1 MTEEAQVNG
10 PSGDGGKF
18 IDTIDP
24 EDPEYIRQLRRP
36 AEIKEDVRQME
47 QRKRVSL
54 ILNSEAFRE
63 ELEAIIESQ
72 IKSGPHP
79 ASLIA
84 LQQISELLLPNARS
98 SGGVGKGGVSSSV
111 VPVAD
116 IRGVDSLSY
125 TKAEK
130 NLRNKVASCYR
141 LVDLFGWTH
150 NIYNHITARLSQ
162 DTEHFLINPFGLLYH
177 EVTAS
182 SLVKLDMQGEVLNA
196 GTTSFGINKAGYMIH
211 SVIHAARPDIKAIIH
226 LHTPAVVAISCMK
239 CGLLPI
245 SQESLICGDLSYHDY
260 HGIVVDEDER
270 ESLGKDLGPVNKI
283 MFLRNHGVLCCG
295 ENIEEAFYLAMNL
308 VAACETQMRLL
319 PIGLDNIVQVDD
331 ATKQKVQETVKTG
344 GGGVDMKSQGGRKWK
359 IGEMEFEALM
369 RLLDNA
375 GYRTGFQYRQLVER
389 IEPGKG
395 KSTSDVEI
403 PPTSSSHMNDDDVSS
418 PLKVALERQKK
429 HVKTE
434 WLGTPNTYSK
444 KEIDETGTPNPK
456 KITKWV
462 QDGSPQKTSTPIK
475 VDTKNQFAPIGDNPA
490 EFKKHQKKVRENY
503 YKDTRTAGPQS
514 KILEGTTW
522 EEASRMRDGNLSGA
536 GDIVVGAAS
545 KGIIQREHQ
554 HNAVVYKQY
563 YAANPFESMTD
574 DEIQKYKADID
585 RKNHPEGDAGFEV
598 EGEVEGEVQLATT
611 IGDIEQTP
619 PVQEEWG
626 FTCPSASNEDILA
639 HPVMP
644 RKHSRAT
651 EQEDE
656 VNEVARPLS
665 MIQVERARTFA
676 VYDEN
681 DDSLAPLGK
690 LHSVGSAPASLERD
704 VHPGWKKEKPPP
716 PKRTVTL
723 GKYKPLRPDLPLPF
737 RRTKT
742 LQPTSRRERPP
753 VPPRPRPF
761 SGEFF
766 IADFP
771 AKAPPARPE
780 PPVVL
785 EEAAENPPELLE
797 KPTLKPPKPPVAE
810 KPARRPH
817 VVSEELSPEYHVMWE
832 KPAPKHHVYPEQPE
846 ASDREGVMN
855 GDEHEE
861 KPKSPTKS
869 DTLKSQE
876 SGEGDTSHADG
887 SPTKDKKKKGG
898 KFRMPSFGKK
908 RK

>member
-10 PSGDGGKF
+10 PSSGEGGKF
-18 IDTIDP
+18 IDNIDP
-24 EDPEYIRQLRRP
+24 NDPEYIRQLRRP

-84 LQQISELLLPNARS
+84 LQQISELLLPNS
-98 SGGVGKGGVSSSV
+98 KTSGGVAKGVSSSV

-130 NLRNKVASCYR
+130 MLRNKVASCYR
-141 LVDLFGWTH
+141 LVDLFGWTQ

-182 SLVKLDMQGEVLNA
+182 SLVKIDMQGEVLDP
-196 GTTSFGINKAGYMIH
+196 GTTSFGVNKAGFIIH

-226 LHTPAVVAISCMK
+226 LHTPAAIAISCMK

-245 SQESLICGDLSYHDY
+245 SQESLICGDISYHDY
-260 HGIVVDEDER
+260 HGIVVDEEER

-283 MFLRNHGVLCCG
+283 MFLRNHGFVACG
-295 ENIEEAFYLAMNL
+295 ESIEEAFYLAMNL

-331 ATKQKVQETVKTG
+331 ATKQKVQETVKSG

-359 IGEMEFEALM
+359 VGEMEYEALM

-375 GYRTGFQYRQLVER
+375 GYRTGYQYRQLVER

-395 KSTSDVEI
+395 KTTSDVEV

-429 HVKTE
+429 HVRTE
-434 WLGTPNTYSK
+434 WLATPNTYTK

-475 VDTKNQFAPIGDNPA
+475 LDSKNQFAPIGDNPA
-490 EFKKHQKKVRENY
+490 EFKTHQKKVRENY

-563 YAANPFESMTD
+563 YAANPFEAVTD
-574 DEIQKYKADID
+574 DDIQKYKADID
-585 RKNHPEGDAGFEV
+585 KKNHPDAEGEGEGDAGADVQIEAS
-598 EGEVEGEVQLATT
+598 VEGEVQVAAT
-611 IGDIEQTP
+611 ISDIEQ
-619 PVQEEWG
+619 
-626 FTCPSASNEDILA
+626 N
-639 HPVMP
+639 
-644 RKHSRAT
+644 
-651 EQEDE
+651 
-656 VNEVARPLS
+656 
-665 MIQVERARTFA
+665 
-676 VYDEN
+676 
-681 DDSLAPLGK
+681 
-690 LHSVGSAPASLERD
+690 
-704 VHPGWKKEKPPP
+704 
-716 PKRTVTL
+716 
-723 GKYKPLRPDLPLPF
+723 
-737 RRTKT
+737 
-742 LQPTSRRERPP
+742 
-753 VPPRPRPF
+753 
-761 SGEFF
+761 
-766 IADFP
+766 
-771 AKAPPARPE
+771 
-780 PPVVL
+780 
-785 EEAAENPPELLE
+785 
-797 KPTLKPPKPPVAE
+797 
-810 KPARRPH
+810 
-817 VVSEELSPEYHVMWE
+817 
-832 KPAPKHHVYPEQPE
+832 
-846 ASDREGVMN
+846 REGVMN
-855 GDEHEE
+855 GDEHGED
-861 KPKSPTKS
+861 KPKSPSKS
-869 DTLKSQE
+869 DTLKSTE
-876 SGEGDTSHADG
+876 SGEGDASHADG

-908 RK
+908 KK